1 MTVSDTG
8 QISMPLDGGAPP
20 RQTFWLGL
28 ATDHRRLFDAL
39 EEGWLRPAE
48 PRTGFVLG
56 VGTYAA
62 DRDEPPA
69 GRPIPVRVRLDAA
82 KLPVLDVFAR
92 RDGSWVS
99 SSPDGLESTD
109 AALYWPGVLPTF
121 AVVGVSVSTDEERR
135 RLKGLAQAV
144 SNVDL
149 ADLDID
155 VDADGGGTVEP
166 GNALPD
172 ISRTLDVPD
181 DEDAV
186 YGAMSMAVW
195 AVPRIDPWLDVL
207 VASLGPD
214 RARLPEVSAAVDACW
229 WKFPPW
235 VRPSDGARPAGVDE
249 CLWLAA
255 VDVFRDRPAD
265 GHPRPRD
272 LAERIAA
279 EAARLGGVTSSDAI
293 NAWLKSTHRIV
304 RAESTIDVGGWR
316 ACPVGLAL
324 QLVLN
329 RPEPQSFATW
339 FHDRPDLP
347 PPVAWSGAALC
358 GLLGGYRKLNKGIRG
373 DRVRRELLSIHA
385 LRTCGGTA
393 ADVNWPSLPDEAPR
407 WRKERGQFVL
417 SWGSSDFARKP
428 DKARGRWYGVDF
440 KDDEV
445 RRRAQ
450 AVAKKQ
456 GWACIHREIELT
468 EGRFPLSGSG
478 GAEIVADG
486 SERRLQVRGAAVKLR
501 RLPAAAEIKDV
512 FDEEAFRRAVAVEAG
527 ALPDPPVH
535 LIRAAVP
542 ASASVEAGALPDPSV
557 QSVRVA
563 QPQTVASEARRE
575 HRGAVAPECSVRS
588 EQTEVPGLM
597 YVRDFISPQEE
608 EEIVAEIDQADWI
621 SDLQRRVQH
630 YGWRYDYKA
639 RQIDASMRLG
649 SLPEW
654 AERLARKLES
664 SRLLPDVPDQVIVNE
679 YVEKQ
684 GIAKHVDSESFAD
697 GIATISLLESWE
709 MVFRKGRGRGGRKVE
724 QRLDRRSVAIM
735 TGDARYRWTHEIPPR
750 KNEPGR
756 VPRGRRISLTFR
768 KVLAPASRQEERR
781 HA

>member
-1 MTVSDTG
+1 MTL
-8 QISMPLDGGAPP
+8 PLLGAEEPERRP
-20 RQTFWLGL
+20 RWLGL
-28 ATDHRRLFDAL
+28 ATDHRRLFGAL
-39 EEGWLRPAE
+39 EGGWLRPAE
-48 PRTGFVLG
+48 SRTGFVLG

-69 GRPIPVRVRLDAA
+69 GRPVPVRVRLDAS

-109 AALYWPGVLPTF
+109 AALYWPGVLPAF
-121 AVVGVSVSTDEERR
+121 AVVGISVSTDEERR

-155 VDADGGGTVEP
+155 IDAVEGGTAEP
-166 GNALPD
+166 GDAPPD
-172 ISRTLDVPD
+172 IPRTLDVPE

-186 YGAMSMAVW
+186 HGAMSMAVW

-214 RARLPEVSAAVDACW
+214 RARLPELSAAVDACW

-235 VRPSDGARPAGVDE
+235 VRPSNETRPAGVDE

-255 VDVFRDRPAD
+255 VDVFRERPA
-265 GHPRPRD
+265 GGLPRPRD
-272 LAERIAA
+272 LAERVAA

-347 PPVAWSGAALC
+347 PPAAWSGAALC

-373 DRVRRELLSIHA
+373 DRVRRDLLSIHA
-385 LRTCGGTA
+385 LRTCSGAA

-407 WRKERGQFVL
+407 WRREAGEFVL
-417 SWGSSDFARKP
+417 SWGGSNFARKP
-428 DKARGRWYGVDF
+428 EKARGRWYGVDF

-486 SERRLQVRGAAVKLR
+486 SERRLQVRGTAVRL
-501 RLPAAAEIKDV
+501 RLPATAEIKDV
-512 FDEEAFRRAVAVEAG
+512 FDEDAFRRAVAVEAG

-535 LIRAAVP
+535 
-542 ASASVEAGALPDPSV
+542 
-557 QSVRVA
+557 SVRVA
-563 QPQTVASEARRE
+563 QPETVASEARRE
-575 HRGAVAPECSVRS
+575 HSGTVAPQCSVKS
-588 EQTEVPGLM
+588 EPTEVPGLM
-597 YVRDFISPQEE
+597 YVRDFISLQEE
-608 EEIVAEIDQADWI
+608 DKIVAAIDQADWI

-664 SRLLPDVPDQVIVNE
+664 SRLLPKLPDQVIVNE
-679 YVEKQ
+679 YVGKQ
-684 GIAKHVDSESFAD
+684 GIAKHVDSENFAD
-697 GIATISLLESWE
+697 GIATISLLESWQ

-724 QRLDRRSVAIM
+724 QRLDRRSVAIL

-756 VPRGRRISLTFR
+756 VPRRRRISLTFR
-768 KVLAPASRQEERR
+768 KVLAPTVSGRALSTVAVPPSGSR
-781 HA
+781 

>member
-1 MTVSDTG
+1 MTL
-8 QISMPLDGGAPP
+8 PLLDAEEPERRP
-20 RQTFWLGL
+20 RWLGL
-28 ATDHRRLFDAL
+28 ATDHRRLFGAL
-39 EEGWLRPAE
+39 EGGWLRPSGSH
-48 PRTGFVLG
+48 TGFFLG
-56 VGTYAA
+56 VGAYAA
-62 DRDEPPA
+62 ERNAPSA
-69 GRPIPVRVRLDAA
+69 GRPVPVRVRLDAA

-109 AALYWPGVLPTF
+109 AALYWPGVLPAF

-135 RLKGLAQAV
+135 RLKGLAQTV

-149 ADLDID
+149 ADLDIE
-155 VDADGGGTVEP
+155 VDAGEGGTAEP
-166 GNALPD
+166 GDAPPG
-172 ISRTLDVPD
+172 IPRKFEVSD

-186 YGAMSMAVW
+186 HGAMSMAVW

-207 VASLGPD
+207 VASLRSD
-214 RARLPEVSAAVDACW
+214 RARLPELSAAVDACW

-279 EAARLGGVTSSDAI
+279 EAARLGGATGSDAI
-293 NAWLKSTHRIV
+293 KTWLQSTHRIV
-304 RAESTIDVGGWR
+304 RAESTIDVGDWR

-347 PPVAWSGAALC
+347 PAVAWSGAALC
-358 GLLGGYRKLNKGIRG
+358 GLLGGYRRLNKGIRG

-385 LRTCGGTA
+385 LRTCGGAA
-393 ADVNWPSLPDEAPR
+393 ADVNWPSLSDEAPH
-407 WRKERGQFVL
+407 WRREAGEFVL
-417 SWGSSDFARKP
+417 SWGGSNFARKP
-428 DKARGRWYGVDF
+428 EKARGRWYGVDF
-440 KDDEV
+440 KDQEV

-456 GWACIHREIELT
+456 GWACLHREIELT

-478 GAEIVADG
+478 RAETVADG
-486 SERRLQVRGAAVKLR
+486 SERRLEVQGAVRL
-501 RLPAAAEIKDV
+501 RLPAGAEVKDV

-527 ALPDPPVH
+527 ALPDPPV
-535 LIRAAVP
+535 
-542 ASASVEAGALPDPSV
+542 

-563 QPQTVASEARRE
+563 QPETVASEARRE
-575 HRGAVAPECSVRS
+575 HSGAVAPDCSVRS
-588 EQTEVPGLM
+588 EPTEVPGLT

-608 EEIVAEIDQADWI
+608 DEIVTAIDQADWI

-664 SRLLPDVPDQVIVNE
+664 SRLLPKLPDQVIVNE
-679 YVEKQ
+679 YRGDQ
-684 GIAKHVDSESFAD
+684 SISRHVDAEASFAE
-697 GIATISLLESWE
+697 GIATISLRESWE
-709 MVFRKGRGRGGRKVE
+709 MVFRERKKGGRKVI
-724 QRLDRRSVAIM
+724 QRLDRRSAAVM
-735 TGDARYRWTHEIPPR
+735 TGDARYRWTHEIPKR
-750 KNEPGR
+750 KYEPGK
-756 VPRGRRISLTFR
+756 VLRGRRISLTFR
-768 KVLAPASRQEERR
+768 KVLAPASRREERR